1 MKIAI
6 SRDYLDLA
14 MELSQK
20 GYEVSIECDK
30 SDNCD
35 IIICNLKNDDLVK
48 YNFGSTYKKEGTL
61 IIDKGSKS
69 TIEIEN
75 IIKSRGYNFKENIL
89 NNFT

>member
-14 MELSQK
+14 TALSEK

-35 IIICNLKNDDLVK
+35 IIICNLKNDDLVN

-61 IIDKGSKS
+61 IIDKGNKS
-69 TIEIEN
+69 ISEIEN
-75 IIKSRGYNFKENIL
+75 IIKSRGYNYKNNSIK
-89 NNFT
+89 NFT